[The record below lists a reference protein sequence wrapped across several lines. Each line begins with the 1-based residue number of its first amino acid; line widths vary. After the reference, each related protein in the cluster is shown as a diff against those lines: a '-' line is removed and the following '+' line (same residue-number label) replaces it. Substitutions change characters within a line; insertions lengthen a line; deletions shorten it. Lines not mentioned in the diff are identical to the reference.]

1 MMTALDDAAAAV
13 HTVTSLRAACEALA
27 AGSSRVSAI
36 SVSGRVPTDGG
47 ALPILSAAERLA
59 DEYDCAVLM
68 RLDGGRFHVRF
79 SRSADR
85 EDPLQPEAG

>member
-1 MMTALDDAAAAV
+1 MITALDDAAAAV
-13 HTVTSLRAACEALA
+13 RTVTSLRAACDALA

-36 SVSGRVPTDGG
+36 SVSGRPPPDGG

-59 DEYDCAVLM
+59 DEYGCSVLM
-68 RLDGGRFHVRF
+68 RIDGGRFHVRF

-85 EDPLQPEAG
+85 ADVLEFEAG